1 MAGQALTYGD
11 KIIPFRVVCD
21 PSRTSRIA
29 IHVDPDGSVIVD
41 APSDAPDEL
50 IHRAVRKRARWIVRH
65 VEAAE
70 NRYRHVQPREY
81 VSGEQ
86 VLYLGRRYVLKVI
99 ISERANRSV
108 KLAAGRLEVRT
119 EDTAPGAVRARL
131 RAWYR
136 FHAQDYFHRRI
147 GDISAGLPW
156 VNTPP
161 PLQLLEMT
169 RQWGSCSTSG
179 QIILNPHLVK
189 APREAVDYVIIHELI
204 HIKVHDHSPEFTALL
219 GQYMPDWRSTKRS
232 LDAMVE
238 VFLTE

>member
-1 MAGQALTYGD
+1 MASQALTYGD
-11 KIIPFRVVCD
+11 KVIPFRVVCD

-41 APSDAPDEL
+41 APTDAPDES

-65 VEAAE
+65 VEDAE
-70 NRYRHVQPREY
+70 NRSRHVQPREY

-86 VLYLGRRYVLKVI
+86 VLYLGRQYVLKVI
-99 ISERANRSV
+99 QSERANRSV
-108 KLAAGRLEVRT
+108 KLVAGRLEVRT
-119 EDTAPGAVRARL
+119 EDTTPKAVKARL
-131 RAWYR
+131 RAWFRY
-136 FHAQDYFHRRI
+136 HARDYFHRRI

-161 PLQLLEMT
+161 PLQLLEMK

-189 APREAVDYVIIHELI
+189 APRAAVDYVIIHELV
-204 HIKVHDHSPEFTALL
+204 HLKVHDHSPEFTALL
-219 GQYMPDWRSTKRS
+219 DRHVPGWRGTKRN

-238 VFLTE
+238 LLLSV